1 MSYYRSE
8 FPYLSA
14 LLGLGLIGSN
24 FFSLSLLS
32 RSSSSVPFDLARL
45 NTTEN
50 SASQMRYSK
59 ESKDGEKLDLTI
71 THNMHQPKTVLFSSD
86 TTKTKWN
93 GKEDVSYVRREYI
106 PHVPTEKTKEIDMKC
121 LEAAI
126 TGKNNGGL
134 VASGLTTAAGASKL
148 SNVPIIGFLLEPFAR
163 NRAQKIGQDIGSSL
177 GKDLSDC

>member
-1 MSYYRSE
+1 MSSRSE
-8 FPYLSA
+8 FPYLNA

-32 RSSSSVPFDLARL
+32 KANNGIPDLARL
-45 NTTEN
+45 ATTEN
-50 SASQMRYSK
+50 SASQMRY
-59 ESKDGEKLDLTI
+59 SKDGEKLDLTI

-86 TTKTKWN
+86 TTKSKWN
-93 GKEDVSYVRREYI
+93 GKQDVSYVRREYV
-106 PHVPTEKTKEIDMKC
+106 PHVPTEKRQEIDMKC
-121 LEAAI
+121 LEASI
-126 TGKNNGGL
+126 IGKNNGGL
-134 VASGLTTAAGASKL
+134 VGAGVATAAGASKL